1 MKAIHIT
8 SFEVIGRGVYCL
20 SDAERLTKVPR
31 QRIRR
36 WAKGY
41 SYQYK
46 GRERQSAPI
55 VAARLLSGETELVL
69 DFADLLEVRFLN
81 AFREHGVG
89 WKAIRIAAARAKELL
104 GRHHPFSSRIFMT
117 DGRTIMVEIVQET
130 GDKALLDL
138 VKSQYVFRSVLA
150 PSLYAGFE
158 FNDLDEPMR
167 WWPLGMRRRV
177 VVDPQRGFG
186 APIAAKSGVPTQVLA
201 SAYNVEKSYAYVS
214 RWYEVEVR
222 EVKDAVQF
230 ENQLAA

>member
-1 MKAIHIT
+1 MAL
-8 SFEVIGRGVYCL
+8 RD
-20 SDAERLTKVPR
+20 SDRP
-31 QRIRR
+31 
-36 WAKGY
+36 
-41 SYQYK
+41 
-46 GRERQSAPI
+46 
-55 VAARLLSGETELVL
+55 
-69 DFADLLEVRFLN
+69 
-81 AFREHGVG
+81 
-89 WKAIRIAAARAKELL
+89 
-104 GRHHPFSSRIFMT
+104 IFMT

-222 EVKDAVQF
+222 EVKGYIRDSQQTTRCFRTRNAVVTVPARPNVSM
-230 ENQLAA
+230 ENSGDFCTSASTGSSPWRVRAGLRMDSPWTSPQAATVCTEQGQPQRAGNPL

>member
-104 GRHHPFSSRIFMT
+104 GRHHPFSSRIFMAISGIRNELSSIST
-117 DGRTIMVEIVQET
+117 CVERV
-130 GDKALLDL
+130 ARR
-138 VKSQYVFRSVLA
+138 FRLHGTCLESA
-150 PSLYAGFE
+150 QGC
-158 FNDLDEPMR
+158 R
-167 WWPLGMRRRV
+167 GCRR
-177 VVDPQRGFG
+177 
-186 APIAAKSGVPTQVLA
+186 
-201 SAYNVEKSYAYVS
+201 
-214 RWYEVEVR
+214 
-222 EVKDAVQF
+222 
-230 ENQLAA
+230 